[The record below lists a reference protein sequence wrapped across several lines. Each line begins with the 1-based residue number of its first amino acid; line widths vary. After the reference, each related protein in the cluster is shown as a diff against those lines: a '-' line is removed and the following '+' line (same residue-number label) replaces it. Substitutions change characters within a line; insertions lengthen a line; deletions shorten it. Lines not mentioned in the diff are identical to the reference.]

1 MQPDIRVVDDV
12 PAAFADF
19 VTMLAPRTFALTGG
33 GTAQRCY
40 DELGRRGDDW
50 GQTAFLLSDE
60 RWVPVDHQDSNEGQ
74 ARRRW
79 LDHVSHAGLTSMRG
93 DGDDRAAA
101 ASAYEAVVA
110 YLSPIDLC
118 HLGLGDDGHAASLF
132 PGASALDVTDRLV
145 VPVADEHHE
154 WPRLSFT
161 YRAIEACRTVAF
173 TVTGPEK
180 RDAFRRVVEGDQSAP
195 AAAVR
200 AGERLIYFVGPE
212 VASGT

>member
-1 MQPDIRVVDDV
+1 MQPDIRVVNDV
-12 PAAFADF
+12 PAAFADL
-19 VTMLAPRTFALTGG
+19 VTTLSPKTFALTGG

-50 GQTAFLLSDE
+50 SQTAFLLSDE

-79 LDHVSHAGLTSMRG
+79 LDRVSHAGLTSMRG
-93 DGDDRAAA
+93 DGDDLAAA

-118 HLGLGDDGHAASLF
+118 HLGLGDDGHVASLF

-145 VPVADEHHE
+145 VPAGDEHHK

-161 YRAIEACRTVAF
+161 YRAIEACRTVVF
-173 TVTGPEK
+173 TVTGSEK
-180 RDAFRRVVEGDQSAP
+180 REAFRRAVEGDQSAP
-195 AAAVR
+195 ATAVR
-200 AGERLIYFVGPE
+200 AREQLIYLVDPE